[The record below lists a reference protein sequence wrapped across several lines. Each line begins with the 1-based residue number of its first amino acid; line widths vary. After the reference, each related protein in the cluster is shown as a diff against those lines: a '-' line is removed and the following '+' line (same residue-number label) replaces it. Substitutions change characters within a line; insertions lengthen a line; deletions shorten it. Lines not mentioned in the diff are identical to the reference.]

1 MSDAKKDP
9 LPLAAQLTKGIESVD
24 FHEFAGGIAQ
34 EMATLPQIRVGR
46 KWYTTAQILTVL
58 IPLGFVAGLCVVA
71 FAQQIRTIPQVQAF
85 IQEYPGT
92 GRLSHPVQS
101 GFPWWLRYQHYLNL
115 FFMLLMIRSGLQIL
129 ADHPR
134 LYLDGA
140 AHQGGNGSDCAAQ
153 YQRIASGQRKTTPSR
168 FRSGWG
174 CRAYDTRS
182 ALPDGGTSVW
192 IRSGC

>member
-9 LPLAAQLTKGIESVD
+9 PPLAAQLTKGIDSVD
-24 FHEFAGGIAQ
+24 LHEFAGGIAQ
-34 EMATLPQIRVGR
+34 EMATLPQIRVGK

-92 GRLSHPVQS
+92 GRFSHPVQS

-129 ADHPR
+129 AARLDSERRHPR
-134 LYLDGA
+134 ASEVAGVAGPTALDRPCPMVALQFGYA
-140 AHQGGNGSDCAAQ
+140 LGVKRH
-153 YQRIASGQRKTTPSR
+153 RILHPSV
-168 FRSGWG
+168 
-174 CRAYDTRS
+174 
-182 ALPDGGTSVW
+182 LN
-192 IRSGC
+192 